1 MSLDLRRKT
10 IEELTKDF
18 IAESP
23 RIAVFGDVSKIPGD
37 EHYFF
42 LAALGMQMQNKKII
56 ECGTHNGRSTYSLHY
71 GNKKLNNNNRIIT
84 YDIYNF
90 LANGIFND
98 TNIEYKMENLFDVN
112 VRELN
117 KEHILS
123 SDIIFIDIDPHEG
136 VLEYEMYNWLKE
148 NDYQGL
154 ILLDDIHLKEGH
166 MNVFTG
172 NSMQKFWDKIEDNY
186 KLDVTSVGHYSGTG
200 IVCFHF
206 ENYSILID

>member
-1 MSLDLRRKT
+1 MNLDLRRKT
-10 IEELTKDF
+10 IDELTKDF
-18 IAESP
+18 IADNP
-23 RIAVFGDVSKIPGD
+23 RIAVYGDVPKLPGD

-42 LAALGMQMQNKKII
+42 LAALGMQMKNKKII
-56 ECGTHNGRSTYSLHY
+56 ECGTHNGRSTYALYY
-71 GNKKLNNNNRIIT
+71 GNKKLHNENHIIT
-84 YDIYNF
+84 YDIHYF
-90 LANGIFND
+90 LADGIFNE
-98 TNIEYKMENLFDVN
+98 TTIEYKLENLFDKN

-123 SDIIFIDIDPHEG
+123 SDVIFIDIDPHEG

-154 ILLDDIHLKEGH
+154 ILLDDIHLQEGH

-172 NSMQKFWDKIEDNY
+172 NSMQKFWDKIEDKY
-186 KLDVTSVGHYSGTG
+186 KLDLTSVGHYSGTG

-206 ENYSILID
+206 ENYSILMD